1 MDENL
6 ISKRNLLNKY
16 GISYG
21 ALYRWKRMGLIPES
35 WFIRKS
41 TTVGQ
46 ETYFPRQSV
55 CERIE
60 LILNGKETASLD
72 ELSKQLAG
80 EQKKRNSM
88 RKLVVTTNTK
98 QIEYPLDQVLNCV
111 IIDGDRKITI
121 LEYLKEVQI

>member
-1 MDENL
+1 MDEDL
-6 ISKRNLLNKY
+6 ISKRELLEKY

-41 TTVGQ
+41 TTIGQ
-46 ETYFPRQSV
+46 ETYFRRKAI

-60 LILNGKETASLD
+60 LILGCKGTVSLE
-72 ELSKQLAG
+72 ELARRLAG
-80 EQKKRNSM
+80 EKRRSEST
-88 RKLVVTTNTK
+88 RKFIITTK
-98 QIEYPLDQVLNCV
+98 YEHKEYPIEQLLSCMVA
-111 IIDGDRKITI
+111 DGKHEISV

>member
-1 MDENL
+1 MDEDL
-6 ISKRNLLNKY
+6 ISKRELLEKY

-46 ETYFPRQSV
+46 ETYFRRKLI

-60 LILNGKETASLD
+60 LILDSKGTGSLE
-72 ELSKQLAG
+72 ELAKRLAG
-80 EQKKRNSM
+80 EKRKSESA
-88 RKLVVTTNTK
+88 RKLIIATKYERREYSIEQLLSCVVSDSKN
-98 QIEYPLDQVLNCV
+98 EVS
-111 IIDGDRKITI
+111 I
-121 LEYLKEVQI
+121 LEHLKEVQL